1 MNEDAGKLILRLA
14 LGLMLLLHGISKIT
28 GGVGGIAGMLQGVGL
43 PSYLAFGVYVGEV
56 LAPLLVVIG
65 FYARVGAAVIVI
77 NMLVAIG
84 LAHHQD
90 LFALGPQGGWALE
103 LQGFF
108 LFTALAL
115 ALMGPGRFGI
125 NQR

>member
-1 MNEDAGKLILRLA
+1 MIDDAGKLILRLA

-28 GGVGGIAGMLQGVGL
+28 GGVGGITGMLQGVGL

-84 LAHHQD
+84 LAHRQD
-90 LFALGPQGGWALE
+90 LFALSDHGGWALE

-125 NQR
+125 TRR